1 MDDQNIKVYSWNT
14 RADKVDQYSWIP
26 KGIQF
31 IEDHDRYIQ
40 ELTIVCRSVKLF
52 NDQNG
57 YMIIDQLWESNKTIF
72 S

>member
-31 IEDHDRYIQ
+31 MEDRDRYIL
-40 ELTIVCRSVKLF
+40 ELNIVCKSVKLF